1 MHPQKSLPEDAG
13 DSEGN
18 QEDFYPLRQVV
29 TETNRDTDRQQN
41 IFQLFD
47 QNLVSSLH

>member
-1 MHPQKSLPEDAG
+1 MHPQKSLPEDVG

-18 QEDFYPLRQVV
+18 QDFYPLRQVV
-29 TETNRDTDRQQN
+29 TETTRDTDRQQN
-41 IFQLFD
+41 TFQFFD